1 MSIPAAAAHPGARH
15 AGDPRKTGRAR
26 RTFRAGSAAKILMKS
41 DSLFA
46 LALAATI
53 VSPAFADDV
62 TTLPPNMPAT
72 TPAAPPQTI
81 NVHAPL
87 TVKPPEKLA
96 EGSWFTSAEL
106 GAITTSGNTTGTSVT
121 GKIDARH
128 ETSNWSDEYIA
139 SGYFKED
146 VITNSDGSRMRERS
160 AERYSLSAKAAF
172 KLLNEGQRAFVL
184 GSHVDDKF
192 GAYTKYSSLSV
203 GYGSQL
209 FKSPSKTLDVEIGPG
224 YFHGTHATDPSESG
238 MTVRGA
244 ALFRWALSQSAWFVQ
259 NFSVEHGT
267 SNTHTI
273 AETALSTKI
282 NDTMQMKAG
291 FSVRSDTSVPV
302 DKKNTDTQTSL
313 TMVYSF

>member
-1 MSIPAAAAHPGARH
+1 
-15 AGDPRKTGRAR
+15 
-26 RTFRAGSAAKILMKS
+26 MKS

-46 LALAATI
+46 LALAAGFAAFA
-53 VSPAFADDV
+53 SPAFADV
-62 TTLPPNMPAT
+62 VNTMPAT
-72 TPAAPPQTI
+72 TPAAPPQTL

-87 TVKPPEKLA
+87 TVKAPDKMA

-106 GAITTSGNTTGTSVT
+106 GAITTSGNTNGTSVT

-146 VITNSDGSRMRERS
+146 EIHNADGTRTRERS
-160 AERYSLSAKAAF
+160 AERYALSAKAAF
-172 KLLNEGQRAFVL
+172 KLLGEGQRAFVL

-209 FKSPSKTLDVEIGPG
+209 FKSESKTLDVEIGPG
-224 YFHGTHATDPSESG
+224 YFHGAHAAAPSESG

-244 ALFRWALSQSAWFVQ
+244 ALFRWALSSSAWFAQ

-291 FSVRSDTSVPV
+291 FSLRSDTSVPV

-313 TMVYSF
+313 TVVYSF

>member
-1 MSIPAAAAHPGARH
+1 
-15 AGDPRKTGRAR
+15 
-26 RTFRAGSAAKILMKS
+26 MKS

-46 LALAATI
+46 LAVAATLAA
-53 VSPAFADDV
+53 SCSSAFADDLSD
-62 TTLPPNMPAT
+62 LPPA
-72 TPAAPPQTI
+72 TPASPPQSI

-96 EGSWFTSAEL
+96 EGAWFTSAEL

-121 GKIDARH
+121 GKVDARH
-128 ETSNWSDEYIA
+128 ETANWSNEYIA
-139 SGYFKED
+139 SGFFKED
-146 VITNSDGSRMRERS
+146 EIANSDGSRTRQRS
-160 AERYSLSAKAAF
+160 AERYTLSAKAAF
-172 KLLNEGQRAFVL
+172 KLLGDGKRAFVL

-203 GYGSQL
+203 GYGSQV
-209 FKSPSKTLDVEIGPG
+209 FRNEAESLDVEIGPG
-224 YFHGTHATDPSESG
+224 YFHGEHANVPSESG
-238 MTVRGA
+238 VTVRGA
-244 ALFRWALSQSAWFVQ
+244 ALFRWALSPSAWFMQ
-259 NFSVEHGT
+259 NVSVERGT
-267 SNTHTI
+267 SNTHSI

-291 FSVRSDTSVPV
+291 FSLRNDTSVPA

>member
-1 MSIPAAAAHPGARH
+1 
-15 AGDPRKTGRAR
+15 
-26 RTFRAGSAAKILMKS
+26 MKS

-46 LALAATI
+46 LALAATLA
-53 VSPAFADDV
+53 SPAFADDV
-62 TTLPPNMPAT
+62 NSMPST
-72 TPAAPPQTI
+72 TPASPPQTI

-87 TVKPPEKLA
+87 TVKAPEKMA

-121 GKIDARH
+121 GKVDARH

-146 VITNSDGSRMRERS
+146 VITESDGSRVRERS

-172 KLLNEGQRAFVL
+172 KLLGEGQRAFVL

-192 GAYTKYSSLSV
+192 GAYTKYSSLSI

-209 FKSPSKTLDVEIGPG
+209 FKTDSKTLDVEIGPG
-224 YFHGTHATDPSESG
+224 YFHGAHATDPSESG
-238 MTVRGA
+238 VTVRGA
-244 ALFRWALSQSAWFVQ
+244 ALFRWALSPSAWFVQ

-291 FSVRSDTSVPV
+291 FSVRSDTSVPI

>member
-1 MSIPAAAAHPGARH
+1 M
-15 AGDPRKTGRAR
+15 RAYHER
-26 RTFRAGSAAKILMKS
+26 RAGSGAIRAGTATKILMKS

-46 LALAATI
+46 LALAGTI
-53 VSPAFADDV
+53 VSLATPAFADDV
-62 TTLPPNMPAT
+62 NTMPAT
-72 TPAAPPQTI
+72 TPAAPPQTL

-87 TVKPPEKLA
+87 TVKAPDKLA

-146 VITNSDGSRMRERS
+146 VITNTDGSRERERS

-172 KLLNEGQRAFVL
+172 KLLGEGQRAFVL

-192 GAYTKYSSLSV
+192 GAYTKYSSLSI

-209 FKSPSKTLDVEIGPG
+209 FKTNSKSLDVEIGPG
-224 YFHGTHATDPSESG
+224 YFHGEHSTGPSEAG
-238 MTVRGA
+238 ATVRGA
-244 ALFRWALSQSAWFVQ
+244 ALFRWALSPSAWFAQ

>member
-1 MSIPAAAAHPGARH
+1 M
-15 AGDPRKTGRAR
+15 
-26 RTFRAGSAAKILMKS
+26 LMKS

-46 LALAATI
+46 LAFAATLA
-53 VSPAFADDV
+53 SPVYADDL
-62 TTLPPNMPAT
+62 TDLPPA
-72 TPAAPPQTI
+72 TPASPPQSI

-96 EGSWFTSAEL
+96 EGAWFTSAEL

-121 GKIDARH
+121 GKVDARH
-128 ETSNWSDEYIA
+128 ETSNWSNEYIA
-139 SGYFKED
+139 SGFFKED
-146 VITNSDGSRMRERS
+146 EIANSDGSRTRQRS
-160 AERYSLSAKAAF
+160 AERYTLSAKAAF
-172 KLLNEGQRAFVL
+172 KLLGDGKRAFLL

-192 GAYTKYSSLSV
+192 GAYTKYSSVSV

-209 FKSPSKTLDVEIGPG
+209 FKNESKTLDVEIGPG
-224 YFHGTHATDPSESG
+224 YFHGEHANDPSESG

-244 ALFRWALSQSAWFVQ
+244 ALFRWAVSPSAWFMQ
-259 NFSVEHGT
+259 NISVERGT
-267 SNTHTI
+267 ANTHSI
-273 AETALSTKI
+273 AETAVSTKI

-291 FSVRSDTSVPV
+291 FSLRNDTAVPA